1 MNSFIQEDSYHLIPA
16 SKIKWVVM
24 YVFRFIT
31 NIQLHELEQVVE
43 P

>member
-1 MNSFIQEDSYHLIPA
+1 MNSFIQEDSYRLIPV

-24 YVFRFIT
+24 YVFRFTT
-31 NIQLHELEQVVE
+31 NSQLHELEEVVE